1 MKLWL
6 LRHGEAQ
13 PYQRKDAE
21 RQLTE
26 HGRKQVAEAAQNVA
40 GHKFTHV
47 LCSPYI
53 RARQTAEIFL
63 PAVDYHKDP
72 EIVPW
77 LTPESSVAEAQRYL
91 ASYTEDSL
99 LLIGHQP
106 LLGNLVGWFC
116 DGSAKQAVP
125 LGTAT
130 LVQLE
135 GDCLAAAMN
144 LLSVQHIES

>member
-26 HGRKQVAEAAQNVA
+26 RGRKQVIEAAQSVA
-40 GHKFTHV
+40 GNRFSHV

-63 PAVDYHKDP
+63 PAVDYRKEP

-91 ASYTEDSL
+91 ASYTVDSL

-116 DGSAKQAVP
+116 DGSAQYSMP
-125 LGTAT
+125 LATAT
-130 LVQLE
+130 VVQLE

-144 LLSVQHIES
+144 LLSVQHVQN